1 VIIPD
6 ENLRQKF
13 TKKMSALGLSPNS
26 FGLFMAEAAYSS
38 EGAAWVDELIK
49 YLDRNRQIF
58 DRAISKIP
66 GLDTMKLEGTY
77 LAWVD
82 FSRTGMEQ
90 KEFVSRV
97 QNQAKI
103 AANLGPTF
111 GKNGHSFLRFNF
123 ATTTENVKIAAERLE
138 KAFSDL
144 Q

>member
-1 VIIPD
+1 V
-6 ENLRQKF
+6 
-13 TKKMSALGLSPNS
+13 LG
-26 FGLFMAEAAYSS
+26 
-38 EGAAWVDELIK
+38 VDELIK

-82 FSRTGMEQ
+82 FSRPGMEQ